1 MFETFRNELDQHHDR
16 RERIIKAS
24 RDLTAL
30 SKKIIFSLQRV
41 RQLQAPLP
49 ASVTKEND
57 SRLSAIGDLFAS
69 VANDLQDINAWRYQ
83 RQISGGVQEYMEAV
97 SFQCYLEAQRLITYE
112 EAQAKIPGGIVLT
125 EDDYVLG
132 LFDLVGELMRF
143 AITTMATNGTLPR
156 GATTRDDDDVAAG
169 RDILTDLRALRAQFE
184 GLDTSSGDGAG
195 MSPLKREAGKK
206 TEVMRTCVEK
216 VERAVYGMII
226 RGRERPKGWVPDLGA
241 EERGREPV
249 ESY

>member
-1 MFETFRNELDQHHDR
+1 M
-16 RERIIKAS
+16 
-24 RDLTAL
+24 L
-30 SKKIIFSLQRV
+30 SV
-41 RQLQAPLP
+41 RLLQAPLP
-49 ASVTKEND
+49 ASVTKENG
-57 SRLSAIGDLFAS
+57 SRLSAIGDLFTS
-69 VANDLQDINAWRYQ
+69 VADDLHDINAWRYQ

-97 SFQCYLEAQRLITYE
+97 SFQCYLESQRLITFE

-143 AITTMATNGTLPR
+143 AITAMATNGTLPR
-156 GATTRDDDDVAAG
+156 GVTSSDGDDGADG

-184 GLDTSSGDGAG
+184 GLDISSGAG
-195 MSPLKREAGKK
+195 SGVSPLKGEAEKK

-216 VERAVYGMII
+216 VERAVYGMIV
-226 RGRERPKGWVPDLGA
+226 RGQERPKGWVPDLGGD
-241 EERGREPV
+241 ERGREPV

>member
-1 MFETFRNELDQHHDR
+1 
-16 RERIIKAS
+16 
-24 RDLTAL
+24 
-30 SKKIIFSLQRV
+30 
-41 RQLQAPLP
+41 
-49 ASVTKEND
+49 
-57 SRLSAIGDLFAS
+57 
-69 VANDLQDINAWRYQ
+69 
-83 RQISGGVQEYMEAV
+83 MEAI
-97 SFQCYLEAQRLITYE
+97 SFQYYLLTQRLITYE
-112 EAQAKIPGGIVLT
+112 EAQVKIPGGIGLT

-156 GATTRDDDDVAAG
+156 GTTSSDG
-169 RDILTDLRALRAQFE
+169 RDILTDLRALRVLFE
-184 GLDTSSGDGAG
+184 DLNTSSGNNGAG
-195 MSPLKREAGKK
+195 MSPLKREAEKK
-206 TEVMRTCVEK
+206 AEVMRTCVEK